1 MDIQLKKKP
10 WYVRYRY
17 ALAGGVVLAALLI
30 YALVQ
35 AAGPQRLRI
44 QLDQV
49 QTGQAEHADFLEYVD
64 VEGVVQPIMTLM
76 VNTREG
82 GHVERIV
89 AEDGKQMKQG
99 DTILI
104 LGNTALMHDIEDQ
117 RDEWEKQCMSYRE
130 QELAMEQKSLTLK
143 Q

>member
-17 ALAGGVVLAALLI
+17 ALAGGVVLAALLV

-49 QTGQAEHADFLEYVD
+49 QTGQAEHADFLENVE
-64 VEGVVQPIMTLM
+64 VEGVVEPIMTLM

-82 GHVERIV
+82 GHVATR
-89 AEDGKQMKQG
+89 
-99 DTILI
+99 
-104 LGNTALMHDIEDQ
+104 
-117 RDEWEKQCMSYRE
+117 S
-130 QELAMEQKSLTLK
+130 
-143 Q
+143 